1 MFRTEYL
8 ISVQLKQ
15 ENKKL
20 TVEIFA
26 YEGKSWFPA
35 FPAKISNLKTQHD
48 QIKSRLHVLRCY
60 IFETTIFF
68 VYSRKTICYS
78 FEAARLV
85 LGQIFATWATFFK
98 TLGVFSQKTKP
109 KTVISAVLS
118 KLGQFL
124 WKASGNTEQSTRF
137 NASNLKRRFE
147 DRAPKKRNFVET
159 RKRSRTGNKF
169 SENKE
174 RFVEL
179 CPLISY
185 YLKTLS
191 PVTPVL
197 DLSTCSSMFD

>member
-48 QIKSRLHVLRCY
+48 QIKSRLHALRCY

-109 KTVISAVLS
+109 KTVISGRFCYSWANFYEKHLLTLHS
-118 KLGQFL
+118 QQF
-124 WKASGNTEQSTRF
+124 STRR
-137 NASNLKRRFE
+137 NWNLKRLIRRSSTEKNGISSKPGNEVGPETSFP
-147 DRAPKKRNFVET
+147 RTKKGLWNFVLWSAT
-159 RKRSRTGNKF
+159 ILR
-169 SENKE
+169 
-174 RFVEL
+174 L
-179 CPLISY
+179 
-185 YLKTLS
+185 
-191 PVTPVL
+191 
-197 DLSTCSSMFD
+197 